1 MTQHNDAHAQHEHYI
16 APVSL
21 YVRTFVALLILT
33 VLTVAIAQVDF
44 GSWNIIIAM
53 AVAVTKASLV
63 LLFFMGLKWDKK
75 INAIF
80 FVSSLV
86 FLGIFLG
93 YCLLDIGYRSEGDIV
108 EGKQF
113 GFKSPVKLIKPSSQ
127 PHD

>member
-1 MTQHNDAHAQHEHYI
+1 MTQHNAQHEHHNHFI

-21 YVRTFVALLILT
+21 YVRTFVALLVLT

-63 LLFFMGLKWDKK
+63 VLFFMGLKWDKK
-75 INAIF
+75 INAVF
-80 FVSSLV
+80 FVSSLL

-93 YCLLDIGYRSEGDIV
+93 YCLLDVNYRAQGDLI
-108 EGKQF
+108 ESQQF
-113 GFKSPVKLIKPSSQ
+113 GLKSPVKLIKAEPKQ
-127 PHD
+127 HD